1 MKKEKNLYDIINHLG
16 EDQFNYSPVTTPI
29 YQTSNFFFP
38 DFKSLH
44 KALQDEKLVPI
55 YTRGQNPTV
64 RVVEKKIAALE
75 NGEEAK
81 LFSSG
86 IAAIAAAV
94 MAFLKSGDEVV
105 CVRDCYCWTY
115 RLFDQYLQRFGIK
128 VNFVEGT
135 RIEHWESQV
144 NSKTKLFMLESPT
157 TFSFDIQNLQQ
168 VADLAKR
175 NNIKTVIDN
184 SWATPCYQNPLD
196 YGIDLVVHSCSK
208 YLGGHSDLVGGV
220 VVGSAEDISVIFSQE
235 FMNKGSCPS
244 PFDSWLLLRG
254 LRTLPLRMERH
265 YSSTMKL
272 VRWLKNCS
280 RVKQVLYPL
289 DQDHPQYDLAVQ
301 QLRGGSGLFSF
312 RLDTKLIEDVVK
324 FTDNLKVFRKA
335 VSWGGFESL
344 VVPAAATST
353 KDADKID
360 IIRLHVGLDDPEVL
374 MEDLDQAFGKMN
386 HR

>member
-1 MKKEKNLYDIINHLG
+1 MKNKKNLYDIINHLG
-16 EDQFNYSPVTTPI
+16 EDQFSYSPVTPPI
-29 YQTSNFFFP
+29 YQTSNFYFP

-44 KALQDEKLVPI
+44 RALQDEKLVPI
-55 YTRGQNPTV
+55 YTRGQNPTI

-128 VNFVEGT
+128 VSFVEGS

-168 VADLAKR
+168 VVELAKSK
-175 NNIKTVIDN
+175 NIKTVIDN

-220 VVGSAEDISVIFSQE
+220 VVGSAEDISVIFNQE

-280 RVKQVLYPL
+280 GVKQVLYPL
-289 DQDHPQYDLAVQ
+289 DQDHPQYELAAQ

-312 RLDTKLIEDVVK
+312 KLDTDRIEDIVK
-324 FTDNLKVFRKA
+324 FTDSLKVFRKA

-360 IIRLHVGLDDPEVL
+360 VIRLHVGLDDPEVL
-374 MEDLDQAFGKMN
+374 VEDLERGFGKIN